1 MHFIAFVIFMWLSWA
16 DKCLTAKQW
25 PKYNNNNNNNQ
36 KKLLRDLLH
45 YRDNI
50 YIILLHFLLFGE
62 TKIHIISLKITTQMH
77 WTVFAINNNHLIWLT
92 NYVYVDLYIG
102 RGTQFSLMFRRS
114 KRNNKKKTK
123 LKCKYSIWSMSALCV
138 VLFYYTSLCS
148 YLQMVNKYIY
158 NINDYECRKK
168 RKHFYDLTMI
178 FIWRW
183 KFLCIFHSHL
193 TQKFAL

>member
-114 KRNNKKKTK
+114 KRNNKKKQSWNANIQFD
-123 LKCKYSIWSMSALCV
+123 LWAHCV
-138 VLFYYTSLCS
+138 
-148 YLQMVNKYIY
+148 
-158 NINDYECRKK
+158 
-168 RKHFYDLTMI
+168 
-178 FIWRW
+178 
-183 KFLCIFHSHL
+183 
-193 TQKFAL
+193 